1 MDTQLEME
9 RLREAERENV
19 RLREMLGY
27 DPPPGFRTVPARV
40 IGLDLDPLRGV
51 AWVNIG
57 YNRGLLGGE
66 PVTTV
71 RGLVGVVDQVENLQS
86 RVRLLRNEDTP
97 VSVRVARSRVLGI
110 VEWDPGA
117 SRLKITKVPL
127 HADMVPGDTLLT
139 SGLGGVF
146 PPGLLVGVVSDI
158 EEPPDRLL
166 KEATL
171 RPFGTFF
178 RLEEV
183 FILMPGPGP
192 SWPSVPFGV
201 SATPAVETSFDALA
215 DSGAAPGDS
224 AAADSA
230 ARREAPPSLPPP
242 PDDELGPWIP
252 PQPAARDSL

>member
-1 MDTQLEME
+1 
-9 RLREAERENV
+9 
-19 RLREMLGY
+19 
-27 DPPPGFRTVPARV
+27 
-40 IGLDLDPLRGV
+40 
-51 AWVNIG
+51 
-57 YNRGLLGGE
+57 
-66 PVTTV
+66 
-71 RGLVGVVDQVENLQS
+71 
-86 RVRLLRNEDTP
+86 VRLLRNEDTP

-192 SWPSVPFGV
+192 SWPSAPFGG
-201 SATPAVETSFDALA
+201 SAGPAVGTGSAGLA
-215 DSGAAPGDS
+215 DSAAAPGDSAAAPGDS

-230 ARREAPPSLPPP
+230 SRREAPPSLPPP